1 MISAGWETHQLATS
15 GTFSLRCFL
24 FLWIRYPTTPAMASA
39 PPTPP
44 PTPPPIAAAFD
55 LSGSALPV
63 TGGSVDV
70 VAGSV
75 VSFGTEN
82 VTGELLDVLL
92 VDFTEVDVAVPVSS
106 DAAGVGL
113 DVDAAEDFVVAPVVT
128 VTSGEAVRSA
138 LYISPELMLQP
149 YDVYSPFRLL
159 IVLIVRSTVEQY

>member
-1 MISAGWETHQLATS
+1 MISTGLETRQLATS

-55 LSGSALPV
+55 LSDSALWV
-63 TGGSVDV
+63 TGGSVEV
-70 VAGSV
+70 VAGGV
-75 VSFGTEN
+75 VASGTEDA
-82 VTGELLDVLL
+82 TDDLLDAR
-92 VDFTEVDVAVPVSS
+92 VDDFADVDVAVSASS
-106 DAAGVGL
+106 DAVSVGL
-113 DVDAAEDFVVAPVVT
+113 DCDAAEDLVVAPVVT